1 MKKLLLLSAVFGF
14 FFIASAQIEVKQK
27 LAPIQKTLNGKMSKS
42 GYTSIKPNSSG
53 VLPQSGTIQPL
64 MKQGVSH
71 LDDSIL
77 PLSPNGNLLT
87 VDGYEVTFDVPSN
100 PAVSAI
106 CHTPRPYIQ
115 GGPKSASCA
124 FVVPCDDPSNRDVA
138 LTNTKYYQL
147 VWHVMTDGG
156 PSTNIDQAR
165 INNLMAELNSDYAA
179 HNMIFCA
186 NPATFNEDAVNY
198 THNENTE
205 EVSLKTTYN
214 VTPTQVIN
222 IYVVGAMTPGGYAR
236 FPYDPMGG
244 MSVTGGI
251 VLNRGNCSV
260 GTHTLAHEMGHVFGL
275 EHTFSGVDERAEC
288 SSCYERVRNANG
300 SSNTSGTPT
309 ALGGPYLNE
318 GDREGDWCSDTNPH
332 DTYAYNCST
341 SSNSNGTCNVGP
353 WANAPVNN
361 HMSYSFC
368 SSQFTNQQSR
378 RMHCMAGT
386 YLNGWIN
393 FGGGIC
399 GTLPPGADF
408 QGTPT
413 TWQAPANVNFTD
425 LSAPASIITG
435 WTWTFD
441 VGVGGNGVTCTGC
454 TGTNATF
461 IGQTP
466 PTVTYPNTGL
476 YSVSLTVTSANGN
489 DTETKVDY
497 IQVNT
502 PAGDCDTLLTQWETP
517 TPTIITYGFGAGWLA
532 GVPDPS
538 NLTLP
543 TDAKGIYEGYFS
555 PNPGTTPVG
564 AVRVGLGSL
573 YDPND
578 DMTFQVVVYDDDGTG
593 QPGTIVGGVGGISPT
608 QLGVSGAGFFNEF
621 WIPLQTPA
629 VPTTAF
635 FHVGVEIFAG
645 DAADT
650 MIVMTSCLGPAGCT
664 VAQGEADGSNQI
676 FTSGFGYENF
686 LAVYGAD
693 FDVDIIPMLGG
704 FAPEPIITAYTE
716 DVQCDTTYVT
726 LFDTVLYSI
735 PTAMT
740 FTFAD
745 GTVINTATD
754 PMTIDRVYTAA
765 GPDTVTITAINS
777 CGRADTTV
785 WVIPYNFLETPDADF
800 AATQTNPICQGSPG
814 VDFTATTGYTNYT
827 WDFGDGTILPTGG
840 SETANHVYTSPG
852 TYYVEL
858 TASVAGFLPA
868 DTFYLENFESGW
880 PVGYGRFNND
890 AFTPNAGVNPP
901 FTGTNATAW
910 LDIDADGNGN
920 TEAVSTSWNGGPTE
934 TADDWMLTT
943 GLGVLPA
950 NQRLFWDAQA
960 LNATFSDGYEV
971 RVSTTQIPANTIN
984 YSTLLFSVTAENPYS
999 TTRSVDLS
1007 AYSGQ
1012 TVFIAFRNNSTDQ
1025 YLLTIDNIRV
1035 GSATSGCSASALKT
1049 DYIQVVDCSIV
1060 PPTAIISA
1068 SSTTGCAPHSVTFT
1082 DGTIAGDPATSWLWN
1097 FGDGTFSTSQSPGA
1111 HAYATGGTYFVT
1123 FESCNAGG
1131 CSTTNTTITVTN
1143 PPTIGNVATTNPTC
1157 ASNIGSI
1164 VITATGGTGSLQ
1176 YSIDNG
1182 VTFQTSNTFTG
1193 LGALTYNLVIEDAS
1207 GCTANSLVTLSLPA
1221 SPVVTNV
1228 STISPLCFSGS
1239 DGSLTITASGGDGG
1253 PYQYSINGGVTF
1265 QASAT
1270 FTGLNSNTYNIVIQD
1285 GNGCQATTTSTV
1297 TNPAAVSYTIVI
1309 VDENCGAGDGSISLT
1324 GAAGNGGPYQYS
1336 INNGVTFQAS
1346 GLFTGLSANSYI
1358 VAVQDASGCQITG
1371 TETVN
1376 GTGAATINSISETIS
1391 LACNGDCNGQLTAS
1405 VSGGIPTLVYAWT
1418 NSTGSIV
1425 GGNSSSVTA
1434 LCADTYTLTVVD
1446 NGGAGCT
1453 AVMSYNLT
1461 EPTVVTFGAITTNES
1476 CGNANGQIQISGA
1489 TGGDGGPY
1497 QYSIDGGVTFQ
1508 ASATFSG
1515 LVAATYNVVTSDGN
1529 GCLATSTETVSSIA
1543 GPAISNVTSIDPLCG
1558 LGDGSITITAAGG
1571 TGGLLYSIDNGITFQ
1586 SGNSFANLAIGTY
1599 NVIVEDAI
1607 GCQETAPSITLV
1619 DLGPPTIS
1627 GVMETNADCGNI
1639 DGTITITATGG
1650 TGTLQYSI
1658 DNGVSFQASNSF
1670 ANLGGATYT
1679 IVVEDAN
1686 GCTVTT
1692 SALITT
1698 STAVSVVVDST
1709 ENVFCEG
1716 DASGSAYIT
1725 MSGGTFPYTFDWS
1738 NDGTGDFDD
1747 PEDITNLLAGTYT
1760 VDILDVNGCTASASV
1775 TIIEVATAIV
1785 LTATTTDE
1793 TFGNDGAINLTVS
1806 GGTPPFTYDWDN
1818 DGVGDNDDTQD
1829 LTGLSGTTVYQV
1841 IVTDSNGC
1849 TSILDVTVTSVV
1861 GIPENINE
1869 MGVSVYPNPNTGE
1882 FYISFNNFEGDLS
1895 IELTDVAGK
1904 LIYSDKRA
1912 VQTNQVIEVNI
1923 DDVSSGMYFINLRG
1937 KNSTFSTRLVKK

>member
-14 FFIASAQIEVKQK
+14 FFTVSAQNEVKQK
-27 LAPIQKTLNGKMSKS
+27 LTPIQKTLNGKMSKS
-42 GYTSIKPNSSG
+42 GYTTIKPSNSGAPPPS
-53 VLPQSGTIQPL
+53 VSIQPL
-64 MKQGVSH
+64 KKKGNSH

-77 PLSPNGNLLT
+77 PLSPNGNLLSI
-87 VDGYEVTFDVPSN
+87 DGYEVTFDVPSKPSISN
-100 PAVSAI
+100 I

-115 GGPKSASCA
+115 GGPKNASCA
-124 FVVPCDDPSNRDVA
+124 FVVPCDDPSNRDAA
-138 LTNTKYYQL
+138 LTTTKYYQL

-165 INNLMAELNSDYAA
+165 INDLMTELNSDYAP

-186 NPATFNEDAVNY
+186 NPANFYEDAVNY

-222 IYVVGAMTPGGYAR
+222 IYVVGSMTPGGYAR

-244 MSVTGGI
+244 MSSTGGI

-275 EHTFSGVDERAEC
+275 EHTFSGVDERTEC
-288 SSCYERVRNANG
+288 SNCYEHVRNANG

-309 ALGGPYLNE
+309 PLGGPYLNE

-341 SSNSNGTCNVGP
+341 SSNSNGACDLGP

-413 TWQAPANVNFTD
+413 TWQAPANINFTD

-441 VGVGGNGVTCTGC
+441 VGAGGNGVTCTGC
-454 TGTNATF
+454 TGANATF

-466 PTVTYPNTGL
+466 PTVTYPNVGL
-476 YSVSLTVTSANGN
+476 YSVSLTVTSTNGN

-497 IQVNT
+497 IQVNA

-517 TPTIITYGFGAGWLA
+517 APTIITYGFGAGWIT

-543 TDAKGIYEGYFS
+543 TDAKGVYEGYFS
-555 PNPGTTPVG
+555 PSPGVTPVG
-564 AVRVGLGSL
+564 AVRVGLGTL

-593 QPGTIVGGVGGISPT
+593 QPGAILGGVGGISPT
-608 QLGVSGAGFFNEF
+608 QLGVPGGGFFNDF
-621 WIPLQTPA
+621 WIPLQTP
-629 VPTTAF
+629 VIPTTAF
-635 FHVGVEIFAG
+635 FHVGIEIFAG

-650 MIVMTSCLGPAGCT
+650 MVVMTSCLGPTGCT
-664 VAQGEADGSNQI
+664 VAQGENDASNTI
-676 FTSGFGYENF
+676 FTSGFGYEN
-686 LAVYGAD
+686 LLGIYGAD
-693 FDVDIIPMLGG
+693 LDVDIIPMLGG
-704 FAPEPIITAYTE
+704 FAPEPIITGYTE

-726 LFDTVLYSI
+726 LFDTILYSI
-735 PTAMT
+735 PTALT

-745 GTVINTATD
+745 GTVINATTD
-754 PMTIDRVYTAA
+754 PMTIDRVYSTP

-800 AATQTNPICQGSPG
+800 AATQTNPVCQGAPG
-814 VDFTATTGYTNYT
+814 VDFTANTAGYTSYT
-827 WDFGDGTILPTGG
+827 WDFGDGTVLPTGG

-858 TASVAGFLPA
+858 TASVAGFLPV

-880 PVGYGRFNND
+880 PTGYDRYNND

-910 LDIDADGNGN
+910 LDLDINGNGN
-920 TEAVSTSWNGGPTE
+920 TTAVSTSWNGPSQAG
-934 TADDWMLTT
+934 DDWMLTT
-943 GLGVLPA
+943 GLGVLPV

-960 LNATFSDGYEV
+960 LDATFADGYEV
-971 RVSTTQIPANTIN
+971 RISTTQLPANTAN
-984 YSTLLFSVTAENPYS
+984 YGTLLFSTASENSYL

-1012 TVFIAFRNNSTDQ
+1012 TVYIAFRNNSNDM

-1035 GSATSGCSASALKT
+1035 GTATIGCSASALKT
-1049 DYIQVVDCSIV
+1049 DYIQVIDCTII
-1060 PPTAIISA
+1060 PPTTVISA

-1097 FGDGTFSTSQSPGA
+1097 FGDGTFSTLQNPGA
-1111 HAYATGGTYFVT
+1111 HMYATGGSYFVT

-1131 CSTTNTTITVTN
+1131 CTIDNTTITVTN
-1143 PPTIGNVATTNPTC
+1143 PPTISNVATTDPTC

-1164 VITATGGTGSLQ
+1164 IITASGGTGTLQ

-1182 VTFQTSNTFTG
+1182 VTFQASNTFTG
-1193 LGALTYNLVIEDAS
+1193 LGASSYNLVTENAS
-1207 GCTANSLVTLSLPA
+1207 GCTATATAILNLPA
-1221 SPVVTNV
+1221 SPNVPSVLTN
-1228 STISPLCFSGS
+1228 SPLCFGGS
-1239 DGSLTITASGGDGG
+1239 NGSLTITASGGDGG
-1253 PYQYSINGGVTF
+1253 PYLYSIDGGVTF
-1265 QASAT
+1265 QTSAS
-1270 FTGLNSNTYNIVIQD
+1270 FSGLSANTYNIVVQD
-1285 GNGCQATTTSTV
+1285 GNGCQSSTTATV
-1297 TNPAAVSYTIVI
+1297 TNPAAVSYTILI
-1309 VDENCGAGDGSISLT
+1309 VDENCGVGDGSISLT
-1324 GAAGNGGPYQYS
+1324 GTAGDGGPYLYS

-1346 GLFTGLSANSYI
+1346 GIFNGLSASSYNVI
-1358 VAVQDASGCQITG
+1358 VQDASACQTSG
-1371 TETVN
+1371 TETVS
-1376 GTGAATINSISETIS
+1376 GTGAANISGISEDVS
-1391 LACNGDCNGQLTAS
+1391 LACNGNCNGQLTAS
-1405 VSGGIPTLVYAWT
+1405 VSGGVAPLVYTWT
-1418 NSTGSIV
+1418 DGSGTVV
-1425 GGNSSSVTA
+1425 GGNSTTVTA

-1461 EPTVVTFGAITTNES
+1461 EPTIVSFGAIITDEA

-1497 QYSIDGGVTFQ
+1497 LYSIDGGVIFQ
-1508 ASATFSG
+1508 ASNTFTG
-1515 LVAATYNVVTSDGN
+1515 LSAATYNVVIEDGA
-1529 GCLATSTETVSSIA
+1529 GCQASSTEIVNSIA
-1543 GPAISNVTSIDPLCG
+1543 GPTISNLAFVDPLCG
-1558 LGDGSITITAAGG
+1558 LGDGSITITASGG

-1586 SGNSFANLAIGTY
+1586 SGNNFTNLGPGTY
-1599 NVIVEDAI
+1599 DIIVEDAI
-1607 GCQETAPSITLV
+1607 GCQNTAPSITLV

-1627 GVMETNADCGNI
+1627 GVLATNADCGNI
-1639 DGTITITATGG
+1639 DGTITITAAGG
-1650 TGTLQYSI
+1650 TGSLQYSI
-1658 DNGVSFQASNSF
+1658 DNGVSFQGPNTFSG
-1670 ANLGGATYT
+1670 LGGATYD
-1679 IVVEDAN
+1679 IVVEDAS
-1686 GCTVTT
+1686 GCTVTAST
-1692 SALITT
+1692 LIST
-1698 STAVSVVVDST
+1698 STAVTVVVDST
-1709 ENVFCEG
+1709 NIVFCEG
-1716 DASGSAYIT
+1716 DATGSAYVT
-1725 MSGGTFPYTFDWS
+1725 VSGGTFPYTFDWS
-1738 NDGTGDFDD
+1738 NDGTGDNDD
-1747 PEDITNLLAGTYT
+1747 PEDIINLAAGTYT
-1760 VDILDVNGCTASASV
+1760 VDITDINGCTVSESV
-1775 TIIEVATAIV
+1775 TIIELATALV

-1793 TFGNDGAINLTVS
+1793 TFGNDGSIDLTVT
-1806 GGTPPFTYDWDN
+1806 GGTPPYTFDWDN
-1818 DGVGDNDDTQD
+1818 DGTGDNDDTED
-1829 LTGLSGTTVYQV
+1829 LSGLTGTTVYQV
-1841 IVTDSNGC
+1841 VVTDSNGC
-1849 TSILDVTVTSVV
+1849 TSILDVTVTSLV
-1861 GIPENINE
+1861 GIAENINE

-1882 FYISFNNFEGDLS
+1882 FYISFDNFEGDVS
-1895 IELTDVAGK
+1895 IELTDVTGK

-1923 DDVSSGMYFINLRG
+1923 DNVSSGMYFINLRG
-1937 KNSTFSTRLVKK
+1937 ENSTFSTRLVKK